1 MKQHFFH
8 AYPAIDRALNEVNQI
23 INSRIT
29 INNSS
34 LNNALQ
40 QMASNG
46 GKYLR
51 PAFFLLFADINN
63 KQSEERN
70 QLIKIAASLEILH
83 MATLIHDDIID
94 DSPKRRGAVS
104 IQSAFGKD
112 TAVYSGDFLFT
123 IFFSL
128 LVETMRTTPYLAR
141 NAQTMRKILTG
152 ELGQMANRFDLNQ
165 SLLDYYRNV
174 NGKTAALFSLAAEEG
189 AYFGQTS
196 RRTTALAKRIGQNIG
211 ISFQILDDILDYS
224 GDKHL
229 NKPVLEDLATGV
241 YSLPL
246 LLTLQNHRDELQPL
260 LDKRRQMT
268 IADMEKVQRLVIQ
281 YGGVQEAQQIA
292 EKFTKKAHEEIQA
305 LPNSKSK
312 RLLAKLAQKL
322 LTRVN

>member
-8 AYPAIDRALNEVNQI
+8 AYPAINHALGEVNQL
-23 INSRIT
+23 INDRIT
-29 INNSS
+29 IKNSQ
-34 LNNALQ
+34 LHDALQ

-51 PAFFLLFADINN
+51 PAFFLIFANIN
-63 KQSEERN
+63 KSAADEQAK
-70 QLIKIAASLEILH
+70 LVKIAASLEILH

-104 IQSAFGKD
+104 IQAAFGKD

-123 IFFSL
+123 VFFDL
-128 LVETMRTTPYLAR
+128 LVETMSSSPYLTR
-141 NAQTMRKILTG
+141 NAKTMRKILTG
-152 ELGQMANRFDLNQ
+152 ELGQMDNRFDLDQ

-174 NGKTAALFSLAAEEG
+174 NGKTAAIFSLAAEEG
-189 AYFGQTS
+189 AYFGHADHHTIN
-196 RRTTALAKRIGQNIG
+196 LAKRIGQNIG

-224 GDKHL
+224 GDERL

-246 LLTLQNHRDELQPL
+246 LLALQDHRSKLEPFLT
-260 LDKRRQMT
+260 KKHQMT
-268 IADMEKVQRLVIQ
+268 VQDMEQVQEIVISC
-281 YGGVQEAQQIA
+281 GGVEQAKIIA
-292 EKFTKKAHEEIQA
+292 EKFTKKAQDEIQS
-305 LPNSKSK
+305 LPNTRARK
-312 RLLAKLAQKL
+312 LLATMAKKL

>member
-8 AYPAIDRALNEVNQI
+8 AYPAIDHALNEVNQI
-23 INSRIT
+23 INSQIT
-29 INNSS
+29 IKNAS
-34 LNNALQ
+34 LHEALQ
-40 QMASNG
+40 HMASNG

-51 PAFFLLFADINN
+51 PAFFLLFADIGN
-63 KQSEERN
+63 KKVDDRSR
-70 QLIKIAASLEILH
+70 LIKIAASLEILH

-104 IQSAFGKD
+104 IQAAFGKD

-123 IFFSL
+123 AFFSL
-128 LVETMRTTPYLAR
+128 LVETMATSPYLAR

-189 AYFGQTS
+189 AHFGCS
-196 RRTTALAKRIGQNIG
+196 SHHTTVLAKRIGQNIG

-224 GDKHL
+224 GDARL

-246 LLTLQNHRDELQPL
+246 LLTLQNHRDELKPFL
-260 LDKRRQMT
+260 AKKRQMT
-268 IADMEKVQRLVIQ
+268 IADMEQVQRLVIN
-281 YGGVQEAQQIA
+281 YGGVTKAQEIA
-292 EKFTKKAHEEIQA
+292 RKFTQKAQSEIQE
-305 LPNSKSK
+305 LPNSHTR
-312 RLLAKLAQKL
+312 RLLTLMANKL

>member
-8 AYPAIDRALNEVNQI
+8 AYPAIERALNEVNTT
-23 INSRIT
+23 INNRIT
-29 INNSS
+29 IKNTD
-34 LNNALQ
+34 LRDALQ

-51 PAFFLLFADINN
+51 PAFFLLFTEIEN
-63 KQSEERN
+63 KQSPSEK
-70 QLIKIAASLEILH
+70 LIKIAASLEILH

-112 TAVYSGDFLFT
+112 TAVYSGDLLFT
-123 IFFSL
+123 IFFDL
-128 LVETMRTTPYLAR
+128 LVETMTGSAYLSLNAR
-141 NAQTMRKILTG
+141 TMRKILAG
-152 ELGQMANRFDLNQ
+152 ELGQMDNRFDLNQ
-165 SLLDYYRNV
+165 SLLDYFRNV

-189 AYFGQTS
+189 AYFGHAS
-196 RRTTALAKRIGQNIG
+196 RRTTLLAKRIGQNIG

-224 GDKHL
+224 GDKRL

-246 LLTLQNHRDELQPL
+246 LLTLQNHRDKLQPL
-260 LDKRRQMT
+260 LNKRRQMT
-268 IADMEKVQRLVIQ
+268 VADMEEVQRLVIQ
-281 YGGVQEAQQIA
+281 YGGVQQAQEIA
-292 EKFTKKAHEEIQA
+292 SKFTKKAQEEIQA
-305 LPNSKSK
+305 LPNSKAQKLLSK
-312 RLLAKLAQKL
+312 LAKQL